1 MFCTAEQTQ
10 ACESDDVASSG
21 PLTPG
26 LPPHKLQA
34 AGGGKVF
41 FDGVVD
47 PLDEHAGQV
56 GPLQQIGHSS
66 TVTKRVY
73 CPPTARSYTYDS
85 ERETGISG
93 LSSDKRKECIF
104 QKQNHSTQQGALKV
118 AQSILSP
125 TE

>member
-1 MFCTAEQTQ
+1 MAQLILRKSLRQ
-10 ACESDDVASSG
+10 AHESDDIAGPG

-47 PLDEHAGQV
+47 PLDKHAGQV

-66 TVTKRVY
+66 TVTKGVHR
-73 CPPTARSYTYDS
+73 PSTAGSYAYDS
-85 ERETGISG
+85 R
-93 LSSDKRKECIF
+93 
-104 QKQNHSTQQGALKV
+104 KV
-118 AQSILSP
+118 ANV
-125 TE
+125 